1 MATELGWAYVL
12 EIDIRSLRR
21 LPLFW
26 RVEQP
31 WEDKD
36 AKRNDDKRE
45 KTKDKEDL
53 ETLRQRRPPEERKA
67 AGITEQRNGRKKGK
81 LYGEP
86 LNTVPCLQSPPEE

>member
-21 LPLFW
+21 LPAFW

-45 KTKDKEDL
+45 KTEEKGDL
-53 ETLRQRRPPEERKA
+53 ETAKYDSEAEETTR
-67 AGITEQRNGRKKGK
+67 RKK
-81 LYGEP
+81 
-86 LNTVPCLQSPPEE
+86 SS